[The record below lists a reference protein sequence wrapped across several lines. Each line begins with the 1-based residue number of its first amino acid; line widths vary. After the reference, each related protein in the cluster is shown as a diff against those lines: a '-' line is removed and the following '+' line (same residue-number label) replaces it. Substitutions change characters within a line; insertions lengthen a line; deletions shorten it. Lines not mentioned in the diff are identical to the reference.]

1 MNMASP
7 ILLVTEIFPVAGK
20 LDAIAKQWAALAR
33 PAGASARAVY
43 RAVDDSSCIELLALD
58 DLSQVAQLSDFWQQS
73 WSAVGADL
81 QGDFQRQL
89 LQFVEA
95 PKNCSSALP
104 DTPYIQMRHV
114 EVKPVVYQDYL
125 AWRNRTIF
133 EVVRNAPEVE
143 SFLAYHSV
151 ISTEPGV
158 MFVSGFSSEIEQYL
172 SHFTSPHYKNIV
184 AEAGNTYITGGDRGL
199 YTKIYR
205 AV

>member
-20 LDAIAKQWAALAR
+20 IDQVAKAWAGLSL
-33 PAGASARAVY
+33 PTVSSARAIY
-43 RAVDDSSCIELLALD
+43 RALDDSSCIELLALED
-58 DLSQVAQLSDFWQQS
+58 MSQIALLDSFWQQS

-81 QGDFQRQL
+81 AGDFQRQL
-89 LQFVEA
+89 LRFVEA
-95 PKNCSSALP
+95 PKNC
-104 DTPYIQMRHV
+104 DTPLPNTPFIQMRHV

-125 AWRNRTIF
+125 AWRERTIF
-133 EVVRNAPEVE
+133 EVVRKSEEVQ

-151 ISTEPGV
+151 VSTEPGV
-158 MFVSGFSSEIEQYL
+158 MFVSGFAVAPEQYL
-172 SHFTSPHYKNIV
+172 VPFTSPHYQNIV